1 VSKSLN
7 EVKHKV
13 NKKKRNFGKEYFNMK
28 RTLVLVVIP
37 IVVLLV
43 GALYLGILSARHMK
57 EIISGDFNQ
66 QQLVLA
72 KYAASRMENSL
83 DFIKREIS
91 LLNLSP
97 SIQYLEKVSWA
108 SRMNTTLSAVKD
120 DGVLEVRLVDRKG
133 RTSYIVDNMGMSHVI
148 QGHFTDTEY
157 FKWAIL
163 KENENRIYVGK
174 ITKESRGYPDK
185 LVMIV
190 ATPTYEKSVDEAYP
204 VPTGRLSGVLLF
216 TVDVAYLAEKA
227 IKGIRS
233 GKTGYAWV
241 IDSRG
246 VFLYHPEKEFIGE
259 DAFRARTMKKPKI
272 SFAQINMIQKEKM
285 LKGKEGT
292 GWYISGWHRGI
303 ETEMKKLIAYAPVYL
318 KLRYIGNWF
327 WSVAVVAPTSEV
339 EGAIH
344 SVYTRQFYIQGTI
357 IFVIIFSSI
366 YVIGF
371 ERRWAKALEEEVTKK
386 TKDLKKSEERYKTL
400 VESAKD
406 LIFTVNEKGAL
417 LSINRCAA
425 NFFERRPEDLIG
437 KNISNLFSKKS
448 AELQMGFVRHV
459 FATGRN
465 INEKHPARIGKHDY
479 WFTSNFVALK
489 DEHGKVFAALGI
501 SRDITERK
509 KLEEEQ
515 MYNTEKLASL
525 GKLTAGVAHELKNP
539 VSIILGFTDFL
550 LEKTECGSKNHEMC
564 ESIQRQA
571 LNCKNIVGSIL
582 GFAGYSKIIEYVTD
596 VNVNLERV
604 LSVVEDIFLATKKI
618 TIEKNLADD
627 LPKAR
632 GDSGH
637 LQQVFMN
644 LITNA
649 VASME
654 GGGVLTVSTR
664 LNGSGNRVEI
674 LFKDMGHGIKRE
686 YRDKIFDAFFTT
698 KKVGEGTGL
707 GLSVSYGIVTKYGGD
722 ITFETVAEEEDRE
735 KKGTTFTVSLPV
747 ALPENEQVS

>member
-1 VSKSLN
+1 
-7 EVKHKV
+7 
-13 NKKKRNFGKEYFNMK
+13 
-28 RTLVLVVIP
+28 
-37 IVVLLV
+37 
-43 GALYLGILSARHMK
+43 
-57 EIISGDFNQ
+57 
-66 QQLVLA
+66 
-72 KYAASRMENSL
+72 
-83 DFIKREIS
+83 
-91 LLNLSP
+91 
-97 SIQYLEKVSWA
+97 
-108 SRMNTTLSAVKD
+108 
-120 DGVLEVRLVDRKG
+120 
-133 RTSYIVDNMGMSHVI
+133 
-148 QGHFTDTEY
+148 
-157 FKWAIL
+157 
-163 KENENRIYVGK
+163 
-174 ITKESRGYPDK
+174 
-185 LVMIV
+185 
-190 ATPTYEKSVDEAYP
+190 
-204 VPTGRLSGVLLF
+204 
-216 TVDVAYLAEKA
+216 
-227 IKGIRS
+227 
-233 GKTGYAWV
+233 
-241 IDSRG
+241 
-246 VFLYHPEKEFIGE
+246 
-259 DAFRARTMKKPKI
+259 
-272 SFAQINMIQKEKM
+272 
-285 LKGKEGT
+285 
-292 GWYISGWHRGI
+292 
-303 ETEMKKLIAYAPVYL
+303 
-318 KLRYIGNWF
+318 
-327 WSVAVVAPTSEV
+327 
-339 EGAIH
+339 
-344 SVYTRQFYIQGTI
+344 
-357 IFVIIFSSI
+357 
-366 YVIGF
+366 
-371 ERRWAKALEEEVTKK
+371 
-386 TKDLKKSEERYKTL
+386 
-400 VESAKD
+400 
-406 LIFTVNEKGAL
+406 
-417 LSINRCAA
+417 
-425 NFFERRPEDLIG
+425 
-437 KNISNLFSKKS
+437 
-448 AELQMGFVRHV
+448 MGFVRHV

-465 INEKHPARIGKHDY
+465 VNEKHPVRIGKRDY

-582 GFAGYSKIIEYVTD
+582 GFAGYPKIIEYVTD

-674 LFKDMGHGIKRE
+674 LFKDTGHGIKRE

-707 GLSVSYGIVTKYGGD
+707 GLSVSYGMVTKYGGD

-747 ALPENEQVS
+747 APPESEQGSDQ